1 MSRRRLVLIILVLVG
16 CTWARTAFACEG
28 GGPIPTREA
37 LRMADLV
44 YTGWV
49 VAIRDRS
56 PDTWPEIEF
65 TVDRTLKGTVNEG
78 RVIVH
83 TPLRLTV
90 SCDGFP
96 FERGKPYLVFA
107 TTRDLSIGRA
117 YGVSWTGGT
126 VALNTSLG
134 RERLREARAMTGR
147 R

>member
-1 MSRRRLVLIILVLVG
+1 
-16 CTWARTAFACEG
+16 
-28 GGPIPTREA
+28 
-37 LRMADLV
+37 MADLV

-49 VAIRDRS
+49 VGIREGS
-56 PDTWPEIEF
+56 PGASEIEF
-65 TVDRTLKGTVNEG
+65 RVDLTLKGKITEG
-78 RVIVH
+78 HVTVH
-83 TPLRLTV
+83 TSLTLTV

-96 FERGKPYLVFA
+96 FERGRPYLVFA
-107 TTRDLSIGRA
+107 TTRDLSTGRV